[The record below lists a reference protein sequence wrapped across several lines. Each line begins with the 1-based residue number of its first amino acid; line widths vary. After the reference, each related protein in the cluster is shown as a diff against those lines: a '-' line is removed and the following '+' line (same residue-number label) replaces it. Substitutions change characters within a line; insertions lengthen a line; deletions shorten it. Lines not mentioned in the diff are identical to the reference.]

1 MRDVTRDAIIET
13 GPRMTATP
21 LPRSVAAGV
30 AEPLPGAV
38 APGRLRRA
46 LALLAAAVVFVV
58 AAIALLPGVGDLR
71 ARFLHAGPGWI
82 ALAVVLEVAS
92 ALCYVLAFRLVFCAR
107 MSWSASYR
115 IAMSELGANSVLPA
129 GGAGGLVF
137 GAWALRRG
145 GMPSEQIAKKT
156 VAFFLL
162 TSVPNVGLL
171 IALGLALSVG
181 LVPGHVGLALAVIP
195 AVVATAAVAG
205 TLWLGRTSSRAQR
218 RATAAAGFRGKVLL
232 ALRATADGVGDAT
245 GMLRRR
251 DPRLLGGL
259 IGYLAFDILVLSAA
273 FAALGSAPP
282 IAVLGVAYLIG
293 QLGNL
298 VPLPGGIGGVEG
310 GLIGALV
317 VYGVKAVP
325 ATAAVLLYRA
335 LQLWI
340 PAGLGAIAFFQLH
353 SMLRQETTEIALCQE
368 GETVEILGRGPVM
381 VGRTPS

>member
-1 MRDVTRDAIIET
+1 
-13 GPRMTATP
+13 
-21 LPRSVAAGV
+21 
-30 AEPLPGAV
+30 
-38 APGRLRRA
+38 
-46 LALLAAAVVFVV
+46 
-58 AAIALLPGVGDLR
+58 
-71 ARFLHAGPGWI
+71 
-82 ALAVVLEVAS
+82 
-92 ALCYVLAFRLVFCAR
+92 
-107 MSWSASYR
+107 
-115 IAMSELGANSVLPA
+115 
-129 GGAGGLVF
+129 
-137 GAWALRRG
+137 
-145 GMPSEQIAKKT
+145 
-156 VAFFLL
+156 
-162 TSVPNVGLL
+162 
-171 IALGLALSVG
+171 
-181 LVPGHVGLALAVIP
+181 
-195 AVVATAAVAG
+195 
-205 TLWLGRTSSRAQR
+205 
-218 RATAAAGFRGKVLL
+218 VLL